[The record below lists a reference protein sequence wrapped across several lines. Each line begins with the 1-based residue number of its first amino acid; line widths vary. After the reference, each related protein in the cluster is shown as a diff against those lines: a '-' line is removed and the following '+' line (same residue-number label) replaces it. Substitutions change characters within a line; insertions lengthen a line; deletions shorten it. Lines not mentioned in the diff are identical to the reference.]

1 MDVLYIRSLIFPV
14 HTLGPGERVGLW
26 LTGCPRRCP
35 GCISPELWTQ
45 SEADAVD
52 VSIIRDTLMHIEKA
66 RDTPLRLTV
75 SGGEPLLQARTLL
88 VLFEKLQQE
97 TPIEVLLFTGY
108 TRAEIE
114 RGAAGIEAAKLL
126 HQIDVLID
134 GPFVEALNDGLPMRG
149 SSNQTIHYLSST
161 VNPLEW
167 DAYLRQ
173 GRRVEANVLASEHVI
188 FIGIPPAKS
197 EKTKALIT

>member
-14 HTLGPGERVGLW
+14 HTLGPGERAGLW
-26 LTGCPRRCP
+26 LTGCPRRCL
-35 GCISPELWTQ
+35 GCTSPELWTQ
-45 SEADAVD
+45 SESDAVD
-52 VSIIRDTLMHIEKA
+52 VSIIRDTLMHIKKA
-66 RDTPLRLTV
+66 RNAPLRLTV

-88 VLFEKLQQE
+88 VLFEMLRQE
-97 TPIEVLLFTGY
+97 TPIEVLLYTGY

-114 RGAAGIEAAKLL
+114 HGAAGNEAAKLL

-173 GRRVEANVLASEHVI
+173 GRHVEANVLASEHVI

-197 EKTKALIT
+197 EKIKALIT